1 MLERDG
7 KQPLLHSM
15 LLDEYNSSVLS
26 FRYWDYESWIM
37 SKFTNKK
44 VLLLGLGGATSLQV
58 LEKLKIIPHDIV
70 GVDIEANK
78 LKEKGLLN
86 YPYLNIVHSDAHSY
100 LNQTNEKFDLI
111 LVDVY
116 NFDGYVESIYKD
128 MELLYSKLNSNGIV
142 ALHCLDPMIKYH
154 SFNFSF
160 NQLIPSLSYEIAS
173 LASTYFE
180 SVYILPLWT
189 SSLVLAGKSEQ
200 SLNVINSEVNTKLNQ
215 PYTWLDI
222 FYKTRLSH
230 FKEFNEILTRYKSAF
245 DYKSIEKQDDIY
257 LQALFSEIKKTKFK
271 NNFIKIF
278 GDKYN
283 NSIPNGKVKVEFI
296 NETNIKSL
304 VLLSNLMSTDKE
316 QLMKGKF
323 NQIIQE
329 IDKDPSKTKESRM
342 IKSYVLAYG
351 GRWDEAVNLLGVSI

>member
-1 MLERDG
+1 
-7 KQPLLHSM
+7 
-15 LLDEYNSSVLS
+15 
-26 FRYWDYESWIM
+26 
-37 SKFTNKK
+37 
-44 VLLLGLGGATSLQV
+44 
-58 LEKLKIIPHDIV
+58 
-70 GVDIEANK
+70 
-78 LKEKGLLN
+78 
-86 YPYLNIVHSDAHSY
+86 
-100 LNQTNEKFDLI
+100 
-111 LVDVY
+111 
-116 NFDGYVESIYKD
+116 
-128 MELLYSKLNSNGIV
+128 
-142 ALHCLDPMIKYH
+142 MIKYH